1 MFCFTAADTGKVVN
15 GRGDCADM
23 ERSVEGIGA
32 EKDAEGG
39 RERARGA
46 MCCLAA
52 SSHVYSDRGQLSYLS
67 SLTSEITGLDMRRTS
82 SISN

>member
-15 GRGDCADM
+15 GRGDCADR

-39 RERARGA
+39 RERERVARCVA
-46 MCCLAA
+46 
-52 SSHVYSDRGQLSYLS
+52 
-67 SLTSEITGLDMRRTS
+67 
-82 SISN
+82 